1 MLKNYIKVAIR
12 NIRQHPVYSS
22 INIIG
27 LAIGLASA
35 IVIGRWVHQEWSYD
49 KHFAHSERIY
59 RVGVNFMNVGDMA
72 PGPPQF
78 SEYVRE
84 FPEVE
89 RAARLDGYSELE
101 IRVGDETFRENR
113 IYYADS
119 AYFDI
124 FSYDF
129 VEGSR
134 ATALDNPNQAV
145 LTREVAQKIFRKG
158 SAIGKTLLIGE
169 DETPYVVSGVV
180 GDQYPSHINARIWLS
195 IEPTDN
201 TNWLSGSS
209 YNYVL
214 LKEGISLEMFRN
226 RLRELIKTRVY
237 TSLSINQP
245 FEEWI
250 ESSGSYRFIPVSIED
265 IYLKSNLKFEPN
277 PGGNVNNV
285 YAFAGIALLILVIAA
300 INFINITTARAS
312 IRAKEVG
319 IRKTLGTGKLALV
332 SQFLMESVFISFI
345 ALILSLGL
353 GELFLNL
360 FEQVT
365 GQELLDGLLVNSEQV
380 AAVTVI
386 TLGIGLLAGLYPAFR
401 LTSFSPTTVLK
412 GKIYSGKSERSLLRD
427 GMVFLQFAISVTLLI
442 GTGVIFKQ
450 LQYMQ
455 TKDLGF
461 NEENVMVISNAGELG
476 NQKGVFKESL
486 LQMSG
491 VETASY
497 NFRIPAGSSVWVT
510 TVKTDEME
518 DGLPMQSFHGDAEM
532 VETLGFRLLEGR
544 SFSRD
549 LASDTA
555 AVLLNQ
561 SAVQALELEEPIGS
575 KINGNYTVIGVV
587 ADFNFESL
595 KKKIEPVVLMFKN
608 EGERLALKMAGS
620 PSPIINRAEQLW
632 SEFGVEEP
640 IDYYFL
646 DENFEAMMTKEKI
659 LSRAAVLFT
668 LLAIIISCLGLYGLS
683 AYLADQRT
691 REIGIRKVMGATVGN
706 ILFLLNKDFTKP
718 VITGI
723 AVSIPAAYIMMNTWL
738 ENFAYKT
745 PVPVWIFLGACIGAL
760 AIAWLTVSVQ
770 SVQAATRNPVDSL
783 RSE

>member
-27 LAIGLASA
+27 LAVGLASA
-35 IVIGRWVHQEWSYD
+35 IVIGRWVYQEWSYD
-49 KHFAHSERIY
+49 KHFVNSDRIY

-78 SEYVRE
+78 SQYARE

-89 RAARLDGYSELE
+89 RAARLYGYRELD

-124 FSYDF
+124 FSYEF
-129 VEGSR
+129 VEGNR

-158 SAIGKTLLIGE
+158 SAIGKTLLVGE
-169 DETPYVVSGVV
+169 EETPYVISGVV
-180 GDQYPSHINARIWLS
+180 GDQHSSHINARIWLS
-195 IEPTDN
+195 AEPTDN
-201 TNWLSGSS
+201 ANWLSASS

-237 TSLSINQP
+237 ASLSINQP

-250 ESSGSYRFIPVSIED
+250 ESSGSYRFIPMSIED

-319 IRKTLGTGKLALV
+319 IRKTLGTGKIALV
-332 SQFLMESVFISFI
+332 IQFLMESVFISFI

-360 FEQVT
+360 FEHVT
-365 GQELLDGLLVNSEQV
+365 GQELLDGLLVNTGQV
-380 AAVTVI
+380 AAVAAI

-427 GMVFLQFAISVTLLI
+427 GMVFMQFTISVTLLI
-442 GTGVIFKQ
+442 GTGVIFNQ

-461 NEENVMVISNAGELG
+461 NEENVMVIDNVRVLEDKKS
-476 NQKGVFKESL
+476 VFKASL

-497 NFRIPAGSSVWVT
+497 NRRIPAGSSVWVT
-510 TVKTDEME
+510 SLKTEEME
-518 DGLPMQSFHGDAEM
+518 EGLPIQSFYGDAQM
-532 VETLGFRLLEGR
+532 VKTLGFRILEGR
-544 SFSRD
+544 GFSQD

-561 SAVQALELEEPIGS
+561 SAVQALGLEDPVGR
-575 KINGNYTVIGVV
+575 KLNGEFTVIGVV

-595 KKKIEPVVLMFKN
+595 KKKIEPVALLYDEN
-608 EGERLALKMAGS
+608 GNRLALKMTGA
-620 PSPIINRAEQLW
+620 PSAVINRAEQLW
-632 SEFGVEEP
+632 TDLGAGEP

-646 DENFEAMMTKEKI
+646 DENFDALMTKEKI

-683 AYLADQRT
+683 AYLTDQRT

-706 ILFLLNKDFTKP
+706 ILFMLNKDFTKP

-723 AVSIPAAYIMMNTWL
+723 VVSIPAAYIMMNAWL
-738 ENFAYKT
+738 ENFAYKAPLPT
-745 PVPVWIFLGACIGAL
+745 WILLAACVGAL
-760 AIAWLTVSVQ
+760 TIAWLTVSVQ